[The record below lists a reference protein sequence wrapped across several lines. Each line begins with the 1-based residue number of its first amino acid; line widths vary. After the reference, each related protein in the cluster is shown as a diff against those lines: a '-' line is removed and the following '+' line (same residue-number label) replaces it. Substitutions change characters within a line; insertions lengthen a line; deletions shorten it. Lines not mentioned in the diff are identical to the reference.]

1 MKNLL
6 ALALSLA
13 AFAALGTS
21 TVHAQS
27 PELLIQEGL
36 EMRRQHRDADA
47 LERFEA
53 AYRIGQSGQALA
65 QIALAEQALGR
76 FAAAE
81 VHMQSA
87 VSMQD
92 PWIASRRPQ
101 LQQALTQIQAQLGTV
116 QVANGPPGAVVYV
129 NGEARG
135 TLPDAANLRVRAG
148 SVVIEVRAEGYVTVQ
163 RSVQVQAGGVWREN
177 LAMVQVQAGQP
188 MPQPGPTAQPGPVAQ
203 PINNGYQP
211 TYQPTRQVETS
222 PRWGL
227 FIAGTAIFA
236 GLWLTTGVIDVSLEG
251 EGLGFIPIAGPF
263 ILLEEFDDGDFVF
276 TILVIDGIAQI
287 AGLTMAVLGLI
298 LQNEE
303 VVMALGDDAD
313 APVLTVVPGVSP
325 IAGLGDTGLAGRALP
340 AGSGATVG
348 ATLQLA
354 HF

>member
-6 ALALSLA
+6 VLAVS
-13 AFAALGTS
+13 FAALVAVGTS
-21 TVHAQS
+21 TAHAQS

-36 EMRRQHRDADA
+36 ELRRQHQDAEA
-47 LERFEA
+47 LQRFEA

-92 PWIASRRPQ
+92 SWIASRRPQ
-101 LQQALTQIQAQLGTV
+101 LQQALMQIQAQLGTV

-135 TLPDAANLRVRAG
+135 TLPGAANLRVRAG

-177 LAMVQVQAGQP
+177 LAMVQAQAGQP
-188 MPQPGPTAQPGPVAQ
+188 MPQPGPTAQPGPGAQ
-203 PINNGYQP
+203 PVNNSYQPGYQP
-211 TYQPTRQVETS
+211 TRRVETS

-236 GLWLTTGVIDVSLEG
+236 GLWLTTGLIDIIAEG
-251 EGLGFIPIAGPF
+251 DGIGFVPIAGPF
-263 ILLEEFDDGDFVF
+263 ILLDEFEEGDFTF
-276 TILVIDGIAQI
+276 TILIIDGVAQL
-287 AGLTMAVLGLI
+287 AGVAMAVLGLV
-298 LQNEE
+298 LQTEQ
-303 VVMALGDDAD
+303 VVVALGEDSD

-325 IAGLGDTGLAGRALP
+325 IAGLGETGLSGRALT
-340 AGSGATVG
+340 ASAGATAG